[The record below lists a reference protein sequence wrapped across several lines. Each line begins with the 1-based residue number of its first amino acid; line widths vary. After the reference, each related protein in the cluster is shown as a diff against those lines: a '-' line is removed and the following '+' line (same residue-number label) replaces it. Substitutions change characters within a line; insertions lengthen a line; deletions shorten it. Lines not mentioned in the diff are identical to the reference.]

1 MQSLYDVSY
10 WIKCG
15 KCDDKISVS
24 NETLP
29 AIVLFF
35 LFIFMNRYEQNN
47 RNLSIAANEYKT
59 VCTWLIDVIWMQ
71 ITCSYIQLYVCIINA
86 DVVDFVIIFFW
97 IFHLN
102 IDLWKYIQIYDH
114 LFLPIE
120 WASQRFFPYIIIFVL
135 FQSLPFTSPF
145 IKIFYVDSVNS
156 KIMGCLFTYNEVHRV
171 H

>member
-29 AIVLFF
+29 AIVFF
-35 LFIFMNRYEQNN
+35 FFMNRLEQNN
-47 RNLSIAANEYKT
+47 RNLSIAANEYKI

-71 ITCSYIQLYVCIINA
+71 ITCSNIRLYVCIINA
-86 DVVDFVIIFFW
+86 DVVDFLIIFFSKLLFKHW
-97 IFHLN
+97 FMKIHLN
-102 IDLWKYIQIYDH
+102 LWSFISFHQMNFSTF
-114 LFLPIE
+114 FLT
-120 WASQRFFPYIIIFVL
+120 IIIFIL
-135 FQSLPFTSPF
+135 GIQKFTFHIS
-145 IKIFYVDSVNS
+145 IYKIFFVDSVNS
-156 KIMGCLFTYNEVHRV
+156 NIMGCLFTYNEVHHV